1 MKDSDLVH
9 FERHADLDGLEIV
22 HARYGRHV
30 FARHTHEEY
39 VLGVMLSGVERQ
51 WYRGA
56 KVLLPPRD
64 LITFNPDEPHGGEA
78 VDDTGWEYRCF
89 YPSANLMYAAAREA
103 GLRELPFFPS
113 AGASDSL
120 VARTFIRMH
129 ETLMNSA
136 SSLEH
141 ESVLLDGLVTV
152 IRRLADSHRPLPKI
166 GQEHHATL
174 HTKRLLEDQYAQNV
188 KLVSLADEV
197 RLSPYRLLRIFRR
210 DVGMSPHEYQTL
222 LRVRSAK
229 AALQQGGAAAQV
241 ALKVGFVDQAHL
253 IRHFKRV
260 YGLTPGQYARAIV
273 SQGKARALYL
283 SSFLK
288 QGDTKM

>member
-1 MKDSDLVH
+1 MKGPDLVQ

-56 KVLLPPRD
+56 KVLLPPRY
-64 LITFNPDEPHGGEA
+64 LITFNPDEAHGGEA

-89 YPSANLMYAAAREA
+89 YPSAALMQAAAREA
-103 GLRELPFFPS
+103 GLCELPFFPT
-113 AGASDSL
+113 AGARDPL

-129 ETLMNSA
+129 ETLMKPASA
-136 SSLEH
+136 LEH

-152 IRRLADSHRPLPKI
+152 IRRLADSHGLLPKV

-174 HTKRLLEDQYAQNV
+174 RTKRFLEDQYASNV

-197 RLSPYRLLRIFRR
+197 KLSPYRLLRIFRR

-229 AALQQGGAAAQV
+229 AALQQGSAAAQV

-260 YGLTPGQYARAIV
+260 YGVTPGQYAQAV
-273 SQGKARALYL
+273 LAQGKARALHL

-288 QGDTKM
+288 RGETEM